1 MDPQGSVLDVLGRS
15 DDVMHTFTPLARRR
29 SFRPRG
35 ISFQVSRTALIW
47 VVELALMWNTFSWM
61 QLVGFVV
68 LVAGTLVYNELII
81 IPGIEPDKG
90 TRRALWIEGF
100 LAAIHVV
107 ISVVVGCLWCLAPWY
122 R

>member
-1 MDPQGSVLDVLGRS
+1 
-15 DDVMHTFTPLARRR
+15 
-29 SFRPRG
+29 
-35 ISFQVSRTALIW
+35 
-47 VVELALMWNTFSWM
+47 MWNTFSWM

-100 LAAIHVV
+100 LAAIQLV
-107 ISVVVGCLWCLAPWY
+107 ILVVVGLFVVSCTLVSVVRGFVQSLEEL